1 MLRITALCNTV
12 KVSPRKLD
20 PETRATLVDIAAR
33 LLAEHGA
40 EALSTR
46 KIAAEAGTSTMAVYT
61 HFGSMSGLVREMV
74 HEGFARLERQF
85 AMVRRTDDPVA
96 DMAVLGYAYRQNAK
110 ANSHLYAVM
119 FGGQSLAGFS
129 LTEDDRQY
137 GRYTLVTVV
146 ECATRCI
153 EAGRF
158 RDGDPLLIAHEM
170 WIATHGLVNLELGGY
185 LIDPVD
191 ADRCYDT
198 ILTSLLVG
206 VGDDTR
212 SVAASMAASKQRR
225 QHEVEA
231 ESAPAEPVATQG

>member
-1 MLRITALCNTV
+1 M
-12 KVSPRKLD
+12 SPRKLD
-20 PETRATLVDIAAR
+20 PELRTALVDIAAR

-61 HFGSMSGLVREMV
+61 YFGGMSGLVREMV

-85 AMVRRTDDPVA
+85 ARVRQTDDPVA
-96 DMAVLGYAYRQNAK
+96 DVLVLGHAYRHNAK

-137 GRYTLVTVV
+137 GRYTLVDVV
-146 ECATRCI
+146 ACVTRCV

-158 RDGDPLLIAHEM
+158 READPLLVAHEL

-191 ADRCYDT
+191 ADRCYED
-198 ILTSLLVG
+198 LLRSLIVG
-206 VGDDTR
+206 VGDTTEA
-212 SVAASMAASKQRR
+212 VARSMAAANRR
-225 QHEVEA
+225 VRREVA
-231 ESAPAEPVATQG
+231 GAPHAVEPRR

>member
-1 MLRITALCNTV
+1 MCNTV

-20 PETRATLVDIAAR
+20 PGTRAALVDIAAR

-46 KIAAEAGTSTMAVYT
+46 KIAAEANTSTMAVYT

-85 AMVRRTDDPVA
+85 ARVRRTDDPVA
-96 DMAVLGYAYRQNAK
+96 DMVLLGYAYRQNAK
-110 ANSHLYAVM
+110 ANPHLYAVM

-146 ECATRCI
+146 DCATRCI
-153 EAGRF
+153 ESGRF
-158 RDGDPLLIAHEM
+158 SQSDPLLIAHEM
-170 WIATHGLVNLELGGY
+170 WIASHGLVNLELGGY

-191 ADRCYDT
+191 ADRCYDS
-198 ILTSLLVG
+198 ILNGLLIG
-206 VGDDTR
+206 VGDDPAL
-212 SVAASMAASKQRR
+212 VAASMAASTKRR
-225 QHEVEA
+225 PREA
-231 ESAPAEPVATQG
+231 GADSEPAGAGTRR

>member
-1 MLRITALCNTV
+1 LCNTV

-85 AMVRRTDDPVA
+85 SMVRRTDDPVA

-137 GRYTLVTVV
+137 GRYTLLTVV
-146 ECATRCI
+146 DCATRCI

-198 ILTSLLVG
+198 ILHSLLVG

-225 QHEVEA
+225 LHEVEA
-231 ESAPAEPVATQG
+231 EPAPAEPVATQG

>member
-1 MLRITALCNTV
+1 M
-12 KVSPRKLD
+12 SPRKLD
-20 PETRATLVDIAAR
+20 PEIRTALVDIAAR

-40 EALSTR
+40 QALSTR

-61 HFGSMSGLVREMV
+61 YFGSMSGLVRAMV

-85 AMVRRTDDPVA
+85 ARVRQTDDPVA
-96 DMAVLGYAYRQNAK
+96 DMLVLGHAYRHNAK

-129 LTEDDRQY
+129 LTEEDRQY
-137 GRYTLVTVV
+137 GRYTLLTVV
-146 ECATRCI
+146 GCVTRCI

-158 RDGDPLLIAHEM
+158 RTGDPLLIAHQM

-198 ILTSLLVG
+198 LLSSLIVG
-206 VGDDTR
+206 VGDDTKA
-212 SVAASMAASKQRR
+212 SAASMRASRR
-225 QHEVEA
+225 RRRREVEA
-231 ESAPAEPVATQG
+231 EPESVAHRS

>member
-1 MLRITALCNTV
+1 ME
-12 KVSPRKLD
+12 VSPRKLD
-20 PETRATLVDIAAR
+20 PETRAALVDIAAR

-85 AMVRRTDDPVA
+85 AAVRRTDDPVA

-129 LTEDDRQY
+129 LTEEDRQY
-137 GRYTLVTVV
+137 GRYTLLTVV
-146 ECATRCI
+146 DCATRCI
-153 EAGRF
+153 GAGRF

-198 ILTSLLVG
+198 ILNSLLIG
-206 VGDDTR
+206 VGDDAK
-212 SVAASMAASKQRR
+212 SVAGSMAASRERR
-225 QHEVEA
+225 AREVEVGP
-231 ESAPAEPVATQG
+231 EPAEPVATRR

>member
-1 MLRITALCNTV
+1 M
-12 KVSPRKLD
+12 SPRKLD
-20 PETRATLVDIAAR
+20 PEIRTALVDIAAR

-61 HFGSMSGLVREMV
+61 YFGGMSGLVREMV

-85 AMVRRTDDPVA
+85 ARVRQTDDPVA
-96 DMAVLGYAYRQNAK
+96 DVLVLGHAYRHNAK

-137 GRYTLVTVV
+137 GRYTLVDVV
-146 ECATRCI
+146 GCVTRCI

-158 RDGDPLLIAHEM
+158 RQADPLLVAHEM

-185 LIDPVD
+185 LVDPVG
-191 ADRCYDT
+191 ADRCYET
-198 ILTSLLVG
+198 LLGSLVVG
-206 VGDDTR
+206 VGDDTATAAA
-212 SVAASMAASKQRR
+212 SVAAAKRR
-225 QHEVEA
+225 VRREVVSGPDA
-231 ESAPAEPVATQG
+231 DGPRR

>member
-1 MLRITALCNTV
+1 M
-12 KVSPRKLD
+12 SPRKLD

-85 AMVRRTDDPVA
+85 SMVVRTDDPVA

-129 LTEDDRQY
+129 LTDDDRQY
-137 GRYTLVTVV
+137 GRYTLLTVV

-158 RDGDPLLIAHEM
+158 RDGDPLLVAHEM

-198 ILTSLLVG
+198 ILHSLLLG
-206 VGDDTR
+206 VGDDAEA
-212 SVAASMAASKQRR
+212 VAASMAASKKRR
-225 QHEVEA
+225 AHEVEA
-231 ESAPAEPVATQG
+231 DLAPAEPATTHR

>member
-1 MLRITALCNTV
+1 M
-12 KVSPRKLD
+12 SPRKLD

>member
-1 MLRITALCNTV
+1 M
-12 KVSPRKLD
+12 SPRKLD
-20 PETRATLVDIAAR
+20 PETRAALVDIAAR

-85 AMVRRTDDPVA
+85 AGVRRTDDPVA
-96 DMAVLGYAYRQNAK
+96 DMAVLGHAYRQNAK

-129 LTEDDRQY
+129 LTDEDRQY
-137 GRYTLVTVV
+137 GRYTLITVV
-146 ECATRCI
+146 DCATRCI

-158 RDGDPLLIAHEM
+158 RDGDPLLVAHEM

-191 ADRCYDT
+191 ADRCYET
-198 ILTSLLVG
+198 ILNSLLIG
-206 VGDDTR
+206 VGDDSTAA
-212 SVAASMAASKQRR
+212 AASMATARERR
-225 QHEVEA
+225 RHEVEA
-231 ESAPAEPVATQG
+231 EVEPAASRS

>member
-1 MLRITALCNTV
+1 M
-12 KVSPRKLD
+12 SPRKLD
-20 PETRATLVDIAAR
+20 PEIRTALVDIAAR

-61 HFGSMSGLVREMV
+61 YFGGMSGLVREMV

-85 AMVRRTDDPVA
+85 ARVRRTDDPVA
-96 DMAVLGYAYRQNAK
+96 DMLVFGHAYRHNAK

-137 GRYTLVTVV
+137 GRYTLVDVV
-146 ECATRCI
+146 GCVTRCV

-158 RDGDPLLIAHEM
+158 RQADPLLVAHQM

-185 LIDPVD
+185 LVDPVG
-191 ADRCYDT
+191 ADRCYEN
-198 ILTSLLVG
+198 LLGSLVIG
-206 VGDDTR
+206 VGDTAEAMAR
-212 SVAASMAASKQRR
+212 STVAANRR
-225 QHEVEA
+225 VRREVTSTPEA
-231 ESAPAEPVATQG
+231 VGPRR

>member
-1 MLRITALCNTV
+1 
-12 KVSPRKLD
+12 VSPRKLD

-129 LTEDDRQY
+129 LTEEDRQY
-137 GRYTLVTVV
+137 GRYTLLTVV
-146 ECATRCI
+146 DCATRCI

-198 ILTSLLVG
+198 ILNSLLIG
-206 VGDDTR
+206 VGDDAR
-212 SVAASMAASKQRR
+212 SATTSMVASKKRR
-225 QHEVEA
+225 AREVEA
-231 ESAPAEPVATQG
+231 ELEPAEPVATRR

>member
-1 MLRITALCNTV
+1 MCNTV

-20 PETRATLVDIAAR
+20 PETRAALVDIAAK

-85 AMVRRTDDPVA
+85 AKVRRTDDPVA

-129 LTEDDRQY
+129 LTEEDRQY
-137 GRYTLVTVV
+137 GRYTLLTVID
-146 ECATRCI
+146 CATRCI

-158 RDGDPLLIAHEM
+158 RQGDPRPIAHEM
-170 WIATHGLVNLELGGY
+170 WIATHGVVNLELGGY
-185 LIDPVD
+185 LIDPAN
-191 ADRCYDT
+191 ADRCYDGM
-198 ILTSLLVG
+198 LSSLLVG
-206 VGDDTR
+206 AGDEQRAVT
-212 SVAASMAASKQRR
+212 ASMAASKRR
-225 QHEVEA
+225 RRREVEVDP
-231 ESAPAEPVATQG
+231 EPAEAVATRR

>member
-1 MLRITALCNTV
+1 M
-12 KVSPRKLD
+12 SPRKLD
-20 PETRATLVDIAAR
+20 PEIRTALVDIAAR

-61 HFGSMSGLVREMV
+61 YFGGMSGLVREMV

-85 AMVRRTDDPVA
+85 ARVRQTDDPVA
-96 DMAVLGYAYRQNAK
+96 DVLVLGHAYRHNAK

-129 LTEDDRQY
+129 LTEEDRQY
-137 GRYTLVTVV
+137 GRYTLVDVV
-146 ECATRCI
+146 GCVSRCV

-158 RDGDPLLIAHEM
+158 RQADPLLVAHQL

-185 LIDPVD
+185 LVDPVD
-191 ADRCYDT
+191 ADRCHEN
-198 ILTSLLVG
+198 LLRGLIVG
-206 VGDDTR
+206 VGDTTE
-212 SVAASMAASKQRR
+212 AAAKSMAAANRR
-225 QHEVEA
+225 VRREVA
-231 ESAPAEPVATQG
+231 GAPHAVEPRR